1 MTVYVALLRA
11 IGPGS
16 HAIMR
21 PAALRDK
28 AEEAGFTDPVN
39 YLATGNL
46 IFGSSKSAA
55 VVKKEITAL
64 VESFGLKSSE
74 VFIAPRAQI
83 KKVVESDPFPKA
95 SKSHPAL
102 IGVCFFHKTLD
113 WPDTLMHPAGPEKVV
128 AIGPAVVI
136 DYGSGAAQSPSKMNV
151 EKLTDAKMTQRNWN
165 TVLGIWQRMK
175 DR

>member
-11 IGPGS
+11 IGPVS

-28 AEEAGFTDPVN
+28 AEEAGFIDPVN

-46 IFGSSKSAA
+46 IFGSPKSVAA
-55 VVKKEITAL
+55 VKKEITEL

-74 VFIAPRAQI
+74 VFLATRAQI
-83 KKVVESDPFPKA
+83 KTIVDADPFPA
-95 SKSHPAL
+95 ATRDRPRRV
-102 IGVCFFHKTLD
+102 GVCFFHKTMD
-113 WPDTLMHPAGPEKVV
+113 WPESLLDPRSPERVT
-128 AIGPAVVI
+128 AVGSAVII
-136 DYGSGAAQSPSKMNV
+136 DYGPGDGPSKLNV
-151 EKLTDAKMTQRNWN
+151 EKLTGLKMTQRNWN